1 MKQQYAYGYVSD
13 PIQYAIDTMVYVAEM
28 IGQDKRVTFAEVAL
42 REYQEEQ
49 VARGLEATARAA
61 TTMIVT

>member
-1 MKQQYAYGYVSD
+1 MTRQYAYGYVSD

-49 VARGLEATARAA
+49 AARNSEVIAK
-61 TTMIVT
+61 V